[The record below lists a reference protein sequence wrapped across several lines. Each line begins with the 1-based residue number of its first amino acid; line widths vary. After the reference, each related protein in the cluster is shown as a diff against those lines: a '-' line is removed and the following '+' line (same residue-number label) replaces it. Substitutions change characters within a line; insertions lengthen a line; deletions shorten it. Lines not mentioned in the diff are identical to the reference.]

1 MAVTRIYP
9 EYEVIR
15 NTDRCIACYNE
26 FDPGKTQRNCVA
38 QRLKPKLQ

>member
-1 MAVTRIYP
+1 MEKKNWMSGLLSERRVG
-9 EYEVIR
+9 
-15 NTDRCIACYNE
+15 IACYNE